1 MKVEEEKFDR
11 KKEETIVK
19 KKVVFGVGV
28 MTLVVVGATGLVVSM
43 KQERDKEH
51 KATYAMEKS
60 VVPVVTDDAQAT
72 GQTSKKDYGK
82 VVTYEEK
89 DCKEQVE
96 KYVKLLK
103 ENSDIEGMSPDQVQV
118 EIPMVYEYRNHK
130 VYFVCKDD
138 GGAID
143 YQTPDAADVEAEE
156 IVKSSMD
163 LILDGL
169 KIDVTED
176 TFISVYIV
184 QFRSEEEKGKME
196 RIYNVEVQTEEDIY
210 SDQNTCAIA
219 YDAISGKMLKF
230 SQNINASLSDEMEEN
245 QSKLTKWPNTGKA
258 AEGKYGDRYGRVEN
272 AEDKKI
278 LEEYIEKI
286 NALLTDGYGL
296 PSIKEI
302 KLGYVEYNRLHL
314 YYETESGGFT
324 SIVYNLNDEYI
335 EMYFTNPDKSFDE
348 QLLNEIFLT
357 Y

>member
-28 MTLVVVGATGLVVSM
+28 MTLVVVGATGLVFSM

-51 KATYAMEKS
+51 KGTYAMEKS
-60 VVPVVTDDAQAT
+60 VVPVVTDGAQEAS
-72 GQTSKKDYGK
+72 QASKKAYGK

-96 KYVKLLK
+96 KYTKLLK
-103 ENSDIEGMSPDQVQV
+103 DNPDMEGMSPDQVQV
-118 EIPMVYEYRNHK
+118 EIPTVYEYRNHN

-156 IVKSSMD
+156 IVKSSVD

-176 TFISVYIV
+176 TFISIFLI
-184 QFRSEEEKGKME
+184 QFHSEEEKGKME
-196 RIYNVEVQTEEDIY
+196 RIYGVEVQTKDDIY
-210 SDQNTCAIA
+210 SDQRTCEIA
-219 YDAISGKMLKF
+219 YDAISGRMIKF
-230 SQNINASLSDEMEEN
+230 CRYEQDTLSGEVEEN
-245 QSKLTKWPNTGKA
+245 QSKLKKWPNTGKA
-258 AEGKYGDRYGRVEN
+258 AEGKYGDKYGRLEN
-272 AEDKKI
+272 DDDKKI
-278 LEEYIEKI
+278 LEEYTEKI
-286 NALLTDGYGL
+286 NKLLTDEYGL

-302 KLGYVEYNRLHL
+302 KLGYVEYNGLHL
-314 YYETESGGFT
+314 YYETEAGGFT
-324 SIVYNLNDEYI
+324 GIVYNLNDEYI